1 MRQSQNKYHQED
13 NDGTDQ
19 IKRSHNSV
27 FICKSGSFYHN
38 SILTINKSE
47 IFLISDFRFLIYYIT
62 MSITQNIQSILS
74 GLNDNVTLVVVTKN
88 RTAPEI
94 LEVIEA
100 GITDI
105 GENRLRKLPE
115 LPENITKH
123 FIGRLQSNKVRDV
136 VRLFDVIQS
145 VDSLKLAHKIDK
157 ECEKIG
163 KTMPILIQVNT
174 SDEPQKGGVP
184 IGDADNLI
192 KEASKLKNIQIQGLM
207 TLAVHS
213 ADGNEVQGC
222 FKKLKQLFEQIKNSN
237 LEFRTSSFEFL
248 SMGMSEDYRIA
259 AEEGATMIRLGRG
272 VFGD

>member
-1 MRQSQNKYHQED
+1 
-13 NDGTDQ
+13 
-19 IKRSHNSV
+19 
-27 FICKSGSFYHN
+27 
-38 SILTINKSE
+38 
-47 IFLISDFRFLIYYIT
+47 
-62 MSITQNIQSILS
+62 MSITQNIQNIRSKLEKS
-74 GLNDNVTLVVVTKN
+74 VTLVVVTKN
-88 RTAPEI
+88 RTAPEM

-105 GENRLRKLPE
+105 GENRLRELPE
-115 LPENITKH
+115 LPSNITKH

-145 VDSLKLAHKIDK
+145 VDSLKLAQKIDK
-157 ECEKIG
+157 ECGEIG

-174 SDEPQKGGVP
+174 SDEPQKGGIP
-184 IGDADNLI
+184 IGDAEDLI

-213 ADGNEVQGC
+213 ADENKVRDC
-222 FKKLKQLFEQIKNSN
+222 FKKLKQLFDQLRKNPV
-237 LEFRTSSFEFL
+237 FEVQVSYL

-259 AEEGATMIRLGRG
+259 VEEGATMIRIGRE